1 MSYFNPP
8 APCGAGPPGP
18 MRLHGDAIFQ
28 STRPLRG
35 GTTAGIAT
43 LQARA
48 FQSTRPLRGG
58 TCKRSMLLRCFMPF
72 QSTRPLRGGT
82 FCRSTNRAAQRH
94 FNPPAPCGAGLG
106 FPRPRSDATSFQS
119 TRPLRGGTGGLL
131 RESVARG
138 ISIHPPLAGRDL
150 IHAAA
155 VEKAMISIHPPLA
168 GRDPYSLRRRCG
180 FVISIHPPLAGRDQA
195 RARAELTLI
204 ISIHPPLAGRDC
216 GVRGAGWLPGHF
228 NPPAPCGAGL

>member
-94 FNPPAPCGAGLG
+94 FNPPAPCGAGPMGL
-106 FPRPRSDATSFQS
+106 PCWNATHVFQS
-119 TRPLRGGTGGLL
+119 TRPLRGGTGFSPAAI
-131 RESVARG
+131 R
-138 ISIHPPLAGRDL
+138 RD
-150 IHAAA
+150 
-155 VEKAMISIHPPLA
+155 
-168 GRDPYSLRRRCG
+168 
-180 FVISIHPPLAGRDQA
+180 
-195 RARAELTLI
+195 I
-204 ISIHPPLAGRDC
+204 ISIHPPLAGRDRGPPA
-216 GVRGAGWLPGHF
+216 GVRGAGNF
-228 NPPAPCGAGL
+228 NPPAPCGAGPHTRRRR

>member
-1 MSYFNPP
+1 MASQPYRLVHFNTPAPCGAGPVSGLCFSAASCHFNPP
-8 APCGAGPPGP
+8 APCGAGHFAAAP
-18 MRLHGDAIFQ
+18 I
-28 STRPLRG
+28 
-35 GTTAGIAT
+35 
-43 LQARA
+43 
-48 FQSTRPLRGG
+48 
-58 TCKRSMLLRCFMPF
+58 
-72 QSTRPLRGGT
+72 
-82 FCRSTNRAAQRH
+82 AQRSGISIH
-94 FNPPAPCGAGLG
+94 PPLAGRDPWASRVGTQRTYFNPPAPCGAGLG